1 MPVNGW
7 TWALA
12 LGTAICL
19 AVVWAMPTPRGRG
32 PRAVGFGALLA
43 PVTALYLWASGIT
56 APFVTGLAFQVQVAA
71 TPGGSPRI
79 TPVGQTGT
87 LLFGVANP
95 AQAFW
100 LGMLI
105 IAAAAAVT
113 VLAPRQAAYAAAVG
127 LVAFGLWE
135 AYTVAAFQ
143 PEFQGHHWYN
153 WLVASTWH
161 ALVWTL
167 AFASVTGGFWL
178 TRRTIVA
185 DLRARKT
192 LTDRVEQLT
201 DTRAV
206 AVDAAAAELRRL
218 ERDLHDGAQA
228 RLVALGINLRAAE
241 RLIKTS
247 PDDAATLVAECRE
260 TSAQALADLRNLVRG
275 IYPPVLAD
283 RGLGDAVRALALDCP
298 VPVVTEV
305 SLPGRPPAPV
315 ESAVYFAIA
324 ELLNNA
330 AKHADAGCVLVRLRH
345 AGGMLRAEIT
355 DDGNGGADAGNGTG
369 LAGVERRLSAFDG
382 ILAVNSPAGGPTIV
396 VIEVPCALSS
406 PKISTC

>member
-1 MPVNGW
+1 MVVNGW
-7 TWALA
+7 TWGLVI
-12 LGTAICL
+12 GTAVCL
-19 AVVWAMPTPRGRG
+19 AVVWAVPTPRGRG
-32 PRAVGFGALLA
+32 PRGVGLGALLVPA
-43 PVTALYLWASGIT
+43 TALYLWAAGLT
-56 APFVTGLAFQVQVAA
+56 APMAAGVTYRARLDLNGLEQLIAVPA
-71 TPGGSPRI
+71 TK
-79 TPVGQTGT
+79 T
-87 LLFGVANP
+87 LDFGAANP
-95 AQAFW
+95 AEAFW

-105 IAAAAAVT
+105 VAAAAAVS
-113 VLAPRQAAYAAAVG
+113 VLVPRQAAYAAAVG
-127 LVAFGLWE
+127 LLALGLWQGC
-135 AYTVAAFQ
+135 AAAVYMPVQ
-143 PEFQGHHWYN
+143 PPHWDD
-153 WLVASTWH
+153 WLVASSWRP
-161 ALVWTL
+161 LVWLL

-247 PDDAATLVAECRE
+247 PDDAATLVADCRE

-305 SLPGRPPAPV
+305 GLPGRPPAPV

-330 AKHADAGCVLVRLRH
+330 AKHADAGCVLVRLHH
-345 AGGMLRAEIT
+345 AGGMLRTEIT

-369 LAGVERRLSAFDG
+369 LAGIERRLSAFDG
-382 ILAVNSPAGGPTIV
+382 ILAVNSPVGGPTIV

-406 PKISTC
+406 PKISIS